1 MGLAPEDLLGPK
13 WERLSRKMWLTNCF
27 DPMAT
32 PAERWRMRRRRIS
45 GRERDPPRWSSAWMA
60 WRERACF
67 LEWPGEPAVAKRL
80 SR

>member
-45 GRERDPPRWSSAWMA
+45 GREREIRRVGVLPGWLGVRGSVCGSVQGRLRW
-60 WRERACF
+60 RR
-67 LEWPGEPAVAKRL
+67 G
-80 SR
+80 